1 MSTPTVMTMTT
12 SAASEQVW
20 QKIEPAVNDWYESKR
35 SSIGVVNKNVMNA
48 GLIIADHMVHGVPM
62 NPANY
67 LGLSQVKGLSGTR
80 IRKILALHGEMREFT
95 KEGGRTSRA
104 TKELAGELADVIS
117 ESAPSAGYG
126 SLSFDEQTEVRMAL
140 QVWFVGKVQSD
151 HFAKERLSAVI
162 NPEFPVR
169 AAIAALLNAA
179 RAQGG
184 NSAGAVAQHL
194 VGAKLKL
201 RFPKEK
207 ISNHSYTT
215 ADDQT
220 ARPGDFS
227 VGDTA
232 IHVTMAP
239 SEALFQKCQKN
250 LHDGFRPL
258 VLVPEN
264 RVDAGR
270 QIAETTG
277 VGERVSVQAIED
289 YVGNNIEEV
298 GGLSAQG
305 IRAGLK
311 ALLETYND
319 RVCAVESDPAL
330 QISIPSNL

>member
-1 MSTPTVMTMTT
+1 MTT
-12 SAASEQVW
+12 STWEQVW
-20 QKIEPAVNDWYESKR
+20 QEIEPAVDDWYESKR
-35 SSIGVVNKNVMNA
+35 SQTGSVNTNVMNV
-48 GLIIADHMVHGVPM
+48 GLILADHMADGVPM
-62 NPANY
+62 NPASY
-67 LGLSQVKGLSGTR
+67 QAKSQVKGLSGVR
-80 IRKILALHGEMREFT
+80 IRKILAQHGEKREFT

-104 TKELAGELADVIS
+104 TLPLAHELAQVIS
-117 ESAPSAGYG
+117 ESAPAAGYG
-126 SLSFDEQTEVRMAL
+126 SLPPDEQEAVRMAL
-140 QVWFVGKVQSD
+140 QMWFVGKVRSD
-151 HFAKERLSAVI
+151 HFAKERLRAEI
-162 NPEFPVR
+162 NPGLPVR
-169 AAIAALLNAA
+169 AAIAALLDAA

-201 RFPKEK
+201 RFPGAE

-220 ARPGDFS
+220 ARHGDFS

-250 LHDGFRPL
+250 LHDGYRPL
-258 VLVPEN
+258 VLVPGN

-298 GGLSAQG
+298 GGLSSQG
-305 IRAGLK
+305 IRAELR